1 MDLLE
6 RLLAIVLVGTLL
18 AATLWLLRR
27 RPGMTLRFR
36 RQSKSNGSLESLNR
50 LQLGT
55 QHTVHLLRSGDRRL
69 LVGLCNGNFVVLDRF
84 VAEAPETLEGANDGT
99 SRLR

>member
-6 RLLAIVLVGTLL
+6 RLLAVVLVGALL

-27 RPGMTLRFR
+27 KPGMTLRFR
-36 RQSKSNGSLESLNR
+36 RQSRSNGSLESLNR
-50 LQLGT
+50 LQLGA

-84 VAEAPETLEGANDGT
+84 VAETSETLEGPNDGI
-99 SRLR
+99 SRLQ